1 MKITRTRAH
10 ESINKSF
17 LMIIEEKAPFL
28 SRMEPFLFSEFIV
41 FLHKLYCDKNETKI
55 KQNNIQ
61 YLCNTE
67 NKIHTKLIL
76 ILLNNAFTYKNH
88 YLNNTP
94 L

>member
-1 MKITRTRAH
+1 MKITKTRAH
-10 ESINKSF
+10 ESINSSF
-17 LMIIEEKAPFL
+17 LIIIEEKKLFS
-28 SRMEPFLFSEFIV
+28 SRIEPFLYSEFTV
-41 FLHKLYCDKNETKI
+41 FLHRLYCDKNETKI

-61 YLCNTE
+61 YLCNIE